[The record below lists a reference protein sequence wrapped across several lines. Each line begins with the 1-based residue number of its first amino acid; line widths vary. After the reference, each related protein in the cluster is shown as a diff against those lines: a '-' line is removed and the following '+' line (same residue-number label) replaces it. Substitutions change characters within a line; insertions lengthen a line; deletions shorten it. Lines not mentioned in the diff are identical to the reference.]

1 MKWIGQ
7 KIQDVV
13 SRFRN
18 DIYLEGLSSSSETDI
33 LVVDS
38 SGKITT
44 NASAGGGGGGGG
56 GNQIMLIDVGDETSN
71 LTTGTAKKTF
81 RIPYNFNV
89 SEIRASV
96 NTAPVGSTIIVD
108 VNQNGTSILNTKL
121 SIDASEETSYTAS
134 AAYGIK
140 NPFLLKDDEI
150 TIDIDQIGSGTAGK
164 GLKLL
169 IIGTEITAATALY
182 HLSSSSATVDEG
194 SAVTFSMHTFGVT
207 NGTTIAYAITGI
219 AAGDITESLT
229 GNLTVNSN
237 VATQV
242 INAIAD
248 MSSES
253 SEVMT
258 MTAQSLTA
266 AVTIVNV
273 NPTYS
278 IGRSVATIQEGESV
292 VFTLTTTGVPNGHT
306 TSYAI
311 TGIADADISGS
322 LTGNFT
328 TNNNTAAL
336 TVTAT
341 IDGSTEGTETM
352 TITAGGA
359 TQTCAITDPPTGSPY
374 SSSIYLDGSNDYLQA
389 KSYGSGI
396 PSGTVEGDFAG
407 WDLITDT
414 NTTPYTLDIEFR
426 NHNDG
431 PQSSIWDLDLV
442 GWIADGGASSGGYY
456 GTWRVN
462 MSASGNNLFARIW
475 WYKAKFD
482 NGNGNDYDAA
492 GNKYAYH
499 HTSLPLTNHFTN
511 SDSPAGTARWGVWH
525 KFTITRG
532 TSGAI
537 SSSNIKMYLNGQEG
551 TSYGSYTGNFS
562 NVPSNKWNGTQHR
575 TVEIGSHN
583 GKATFGA
590 ISLYNKELSLSEIND
605 IYDGGARAGGSP
617 DQAEIMNQDH
627 TGKSTN
633 ANLVHYYY
641 LDVDGQD
648 GDDDSGTTLQDKKG
662 NDLDLSTINSTIA
675 DLTTVTTPQVPYFNP
690 GSPPAAVYT
699 GESVTFNQPSSGSGG
714 VVTWYT
720 DSNRTVLVNT
730 GENYTWTPSSVG
742 AATLYTKDVRNGVTQ
757 TAEFPYTVATAGY
770 STHSYNA
777 YLRGQDL
784 QSADFALSNF
794 TNGSFSLSFWACQ
807 QTTYNSWLYIMWG
820 GNNQNWIGMHGN
832 NSSYLAY
839 APIGGSAVYPGGGAK
854 EVGSNFL
861 NAWVPFTMVHDVS
874 AGTFKTFANGALAN
888 TGTGF
893 TTSWGA
899 ANNTLAVKIDD
910 RWGKVANIGLYDDA
924 LTDAEAIAT
933 QGGAGGGDIGDS
945 VDLSSVSGSSKLF
958 EYWKINNDTYSNS
971 SGDVLTGVNG
981 NHIAVAN
988 SQSAWKE
995 TDRP

>member
-38 SGKITT
+38 NGKITT
-44 NASAGGGGGGGG
+44 NASAGGGGGGG
-56 GNQIMLIDVGDETSN
+56 GNQIMLIDVGDETTN
-71 LTTGTAKKTF
+71 LTAGVAKKTF

-96 NTAPVGSTIIVD
+96 NTAPVGSTVIVD

-182 HLSSSSATVDEG
+182 HLTASASTVDEG
-194 SAVTFSMHTFGVT
+194 SAVTFSMHTFGVADS
-207 NGTTIAYAITGI
+207 TTIAYAITGI

-258 MTAQSLTA
+258 MTAQALTA
-266 AVTIVNV
+266 QVTIVNV
-273 NPTYS
+273 NPTYA
-278 IGRSVATIQEGESV
+278 IARSVSTIVEGTSV
-292 VFTLTTTGVPNGHT
+292 VFTLNTTGVPNSAT

-311 TGIADADISGS
+311 TGIAGADISGS

-336 TVTAT
+336 TVTAA

-359 TQTCAITDPPTGSPY
+359 TQTCDITDPPTGSPY
-374 SSSIYLDGSNDYLQA
+374 SNSLYFDGSNDYLEA
-389 KSYGSGI
+389 GSYYGY
-396 PSGTVEGDFAG
+396 PPGTVETDFAG

-414 NTTPYTLDIEFR
+414 KTTPYTMDIEFR
-426 NHNDG
+426 NHNGG
-431 PQSSIWDLDLV
+431 PSSSIWDIDIE
-442 GWIADGGASSGGYY
+442 GWKADGSASSGSQY

-462 MSASGNNLFARIW
+462 FSTSGYALFARIW
-475 WYKAKFD
+475 WYMPWFD
-482 NGNGNDYDAA
+482 NGNSNDYNAA

-499 HTSLPLTNHFTN
+499 HCTLPITNHFT
-511 SDSPAGTARWGVWH
+511 DSNNPVGNGRYGMWH
-525 KFTITRG
+525 KLTITRG

-537 SSSNIKMYLNGQEG
+537 DSSNIKIYLNGQEG
-551 TSYGSYTGNFS
+551 TGYGSYTGHFS
-562 NVPSNKWNGTQHR
+562 DVPSNKWNGTQHR
-575 TVEIGSHN
+575 SVKIGHYASKVTIGS
-583 GKATFGA
+583 
-590 ISLYNKELSLSEIND
+590 ISIYDKELSLAEIND
-605 IYDGGARAGGSP
+605 IYDGGARAGGSA

-633 ANLVHYYY
+633 GNLVHYYY

-648 GDDDSGTTLQDKKG
+648 GDDDSGTILQDKKG
-662 NDLDLSTINSTIA
+662 NDLDFQTQSSTISS
-675 DLTTVTTPQVPYFNP
+675 LTSVTTPQLPLFVPA
-690 GSPPAAVYT
+690 SPPAAVYT
-699 GESVTFNQPSSGSGG
+699 GESTTFTQPSSGSGG

-730 GENYTWTPSSVG
+730 GEDYTWTPSSLG
-742 AATLYTKDVRNGVTQ
+742 AATLYTKDVRGGVIQ
-757 TAEFPYTVATAGY
+757 TAEFAYTVYAAGY
-770 STHSYNA
+770 STHSFDVYTK
-777 YLRGQDL
+777 GQDA

-794 TNGSFSLSFWACQ
+794 TDGSFSLHFWACQ
-807 QTTYNSWLYIMWG
+807 QEAYNSWLYMIWG
-820 GNNQNWIGMHGN
+820 GDYQNYVAAHGN
-832 NSSYLAY
+832 TSNYFWYTVL
-839 APIGGSAVYPGGGAK
+839 GGTTTYTGSVAK
-854 EVGSNFL
+854 EVGANWL
-861 NAWVPFTMVHDVS
+861 NMWVPWTIVHDVP
-874 AGTFKTFANGALAN
+874 AGTFKTFGNGALLHTHSAGV
-888 TGTGF
+888 GT
-893 TTSWGA
+893 SYGA

-910 RWGKVANIGLYDDA
+910 RWGKIANIGLYGEA

-945 VDLSSVSGSSKLF
+945 VDLTSLSSSSKLF

-971 SGDVLTGVNG
+971 SGDVLTGING

-988 SQSAWKE
+988 SPSSLKS